1 MKPLRFA
8 VLGTGFW
15 ARFQIAAWF
24 EVGGVELVALYNR
37 TVAKAEALAQQY
49 GVPRV
54 YGDAE
59 ELFRNEQL
67 DFVDIITEVPGHEP
81 LTLLAAQYRVPVIC
95 QKPMA
100 ASYES
105 ACRMVRACQQADVPF
120 MIHENFRWQ
129 TTLRALKGLL
139 DEGVIGQPF
148 RARLSFVFY
157 NPKVFDNQPML
168 KQLPRLA
175 LTDVGS
181 HLLDLARFY
190 FGEPESLYCTVHRT
204 RDDIAGE
211 DVATV
216 VLKIGPVTC
225 TCEMSYSSRT
235 ESVHFPQTLVAIEG
249 HNGSIEVA
257 PDYRIRI
264 TTDAGTLIRRY
275 PPPRYAWADPMYDI
289 VHASIVP
296 CNAHL
301 LEALRTGRPAETSGE
316 DNLKTMRLVYRAYES
331 AERNVVIPIDEDD
344 CP

>member
-1 MKPLRFA
+1 MTNLRFA

-15 ARFQIAAWF
+15 AKFQIPAWF
-24 EVGGVELVALYNR
+24 EVGGVDLVALYNR
-37 TVAKAEALAQQY
+37 TVAKAEVFARQY
-49 GVPRV
+49 GVPKV
-54 YGDAE
+54 YGAAE

-67 DFVDIITEVPGHEP
+67 DFVDIITEVPAHEP
-81 LTLLAAQYRVPVIC
+81 LVLLAAKYRVPVIC

-100 ASYES
+100 PGFKT
-105 ACRMVRACQQADVPF
+105 ACRMVAACREAGIPF

-129 TTLRALKGLL
+129 STLRALKGIL

-148 RARLSFVFY
+148 RARISMVFY
-157 NPKVFDNQPML
+157 NPAVFDNQPML
-168 KQLPRLA
+168 KQLPRFA

-190 FGEPESLYCTVHRT
+190 FGDPQSLYCTHYRT

-216 VLKIGPVTC
+216 VLKIGEVTC

-235 ESVHFPQTLVAIEG
+235 ESAHFPQTLIAIEG
-249 HNGSIEVA
+249 LRGSIEVA

-264 TTDAGTLIRRY
+264 TTDAGTTIRRY

-301 LEALRTGRPAETSGE
+301 LAALKTGRPAETSGD

-331 AERNVVIPIDEDD
+331 AATNAVIPLEYHD